1 MNARIRIAAPLM
13 LATTAALAA
22 TGYVGTQ
29 PPLESSVTHP
39 YVAPGTQP
47 AIAEPATPPSAQ
59 VAQPVEA
66 PAIATPAPEYRPHSA
81 VTVTAPRPSDD
92 ELLRNAV
99 MDRLSTDPRLSGRIG
114 VESFRH
120 VVSLTGRVT
129 TRAQIDR
136 AETLARGVEGV
147 RDVENRL
154 TSRVGMI

>member
-29 PPLESSVTHP
+29 PPLESSVTQP
-39 YVAPGTQP
+39 YVEPGAQPSVAEPSVAEP
-47 AIAEPATPPSAQ
+47 AIAA
-59 VAQPVEA
+59 
-66 PAIATPAPEYRPHSA
+66 PAPEYRPHSA
-81 VTVTAPRPSDD
+81 VTVTAPRPSED

-99 MDRLSTDPRLSGRIG
+99 MDRLSADPRLAGRIG

-120 VVSLTGRVT
+120 VVALTGRVT
-129 TRAQIDR
+129 TRAQVDR
-136 AETLARGVEGV
+136 AEALARSVQGV